1 MPKNTFTA
9 EQIAEIL
16 KRADETSASAAAR
29 EFGVS
34 RMTIAGWRAEEIE
47 KTLKAE
53 RKSKSSGRP
62 GKKAKAAARSDE
74 AVKKRGRKPK
84 AAAAEGTADET
95 VKKPGRKAK
104 AVSAEGTADEAV
116 KKRGRKPKA
125 AASEETPDGTV
136 KKRGRK
142 PKAATL
148 EETPDGT
155 VKKRGRK
162 AKTAEAG
169 TAVSGTEAPRAAGRA
184 ERGRKNPEFIL
195 QSGSGQELTAEEIR
209 KKVPDDTV
217 KVYIRPDQNKLYFVK
232 EDGSTESADLW

>member
-62 GKKAKAAARSDE
+62 GKKAKAADRSDE

-84 AAAAEGTADET
+84 AATAEGTA
-95 VKKPGRKAK
+95 
-104 AVSAEGTADEAV
+104 
-116 KKRGRKPKA
+116 
-125 AASEETPDGTV
+125 DGTV
-136 KKRGRK
+136 KKRGW
-142 PKAATL
+142 
-148 EETPDGT
+148 
-155 VKKRGRK
+155 K

-184 ERGRKNPEFIL
+184 KRGRKNPEFIL
-195 QSGSGQELTAEEIR
+195 QSGSGQELTAEEIG

-232 EDGSTESADLW
+232 EDGSTGSADLW

>member
-62 GKKAKAAARSDE
+62 GKKAKAADRSDE

-104 AVSAEGTADEAV
+104 AASAEGTADEAV

-125 AASEETPDGTV
+125 ATAEGT
-136 KKRGRK
+136 
-142 PKAATL
+142 A
-148 EETPDGT
+148 DGT

-184 ERGRKNPEFIL
+184 KRGRKNPEFIL
-195 QSGSGQELTAEEIR
+195 QSGSGQELTAEEIG

-232 EDGSTESADLW
+232 EDGSTGSADLW